1 MALQHRGK
9 ATERGAWWDSS
20 SLLSC
25 YLLRQILLENE
36 RSESMCSSRGKGD
49 DTAAFQECWS
59 TMQALLCSVLSVDQ
73 CRLHYALLSQWHASA
88 ISCKVKKYVYYPGS
102 QVCREGC
109 FYFLSYHPFDLLDYT
124 LYPQTLMSDNKRL
137 QRHQIKGKGMENN
150 KSHYRGNI
158 MSYRNRNRKGFFYPM
173 SVFTLIKKDIQALC
187 AIFVHSTPELN
198 VLWLVGE
205 KW

>member
-36 RSESMCSSRGKGD
+36 RSESMRSSRGKGD

-59 TMQALLCSVLSVDQ
+59 TKQACCVLFWLSISADYITLCCHSDMLVLS
-73 CRLHYALLSQWHASA
+73 LAKS
-88 ISCKVKKYVYYPGS
+88 KKYVYCPGS

-158 MSYRNRNRKGFFYPM
+158 MSYRNRNRKGFF
-173 SVFTLIKKDIQALC
+173 FIQCQFL
-187 AIFVHSTPELN
+187 H
-198 VLWLVGE
+198 W
-205 KW
+205 